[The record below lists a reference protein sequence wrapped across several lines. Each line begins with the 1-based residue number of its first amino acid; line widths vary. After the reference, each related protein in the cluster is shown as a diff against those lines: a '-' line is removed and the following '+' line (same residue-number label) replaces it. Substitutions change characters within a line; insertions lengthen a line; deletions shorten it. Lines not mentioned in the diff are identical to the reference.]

1 MWKQVHCRNVLPDG
15 SVAEEST
22 YRAGDLGS
30 IPGTGRSLEKE
41 GNGDPLQYSC
51 LENPMDRGACW
62 ATVHGVTKNQTGLSA
77 NTVTFK
83 ALWEPRPT
91 VPQLHTPHL
100 CPLSS
105 QAPPDAHSLSDTRA
119 SLKLG
124 LKNTRPAPA
133 QALSPCCSLQLEH
146 STFIS
151 SGLYSQISSWARPS
165 LATLF
170 NLPSPHPTLP
180 LLLL

>member
-1 MWKQVHCRNVLPDG
+1 MLPDG